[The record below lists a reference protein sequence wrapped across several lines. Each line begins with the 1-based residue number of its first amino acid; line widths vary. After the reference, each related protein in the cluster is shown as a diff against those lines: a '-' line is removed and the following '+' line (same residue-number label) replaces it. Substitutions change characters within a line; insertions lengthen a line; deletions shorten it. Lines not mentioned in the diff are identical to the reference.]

1 MLPNYWMS
9 PETNSVNRL
18 PMLNIEHFETI
29 SLDGIWRF
37 QLLNSPA
44 DDSRK
49 RWGKINVPG
58 LWTMQPQDDLFFDK
72 PIYTN
77 VQMPWDLIAPEV
89 PKENP
94 TGIYE
99 RDFDIPNSWNSK
111 RIVLHLGGYESVA
124 LVTINGKEVGLTKDS
139 RLAAEFDITAFIKRG
154 KNTVRITV
162 TKWSDANYIED
173 QDQWWHGGITRSVK
187 IFATEEVFIERF
199 SATAGLKPDV
209 STGTLKIE
217 AFIGAINGKSTDG
230 YTLRTFIE
238 ELPKVKSAS
247 ISKTLKNH
255 VAPIW
260 TEISEDLREA
270 SKKHFFGEF
279 WSCLLYTSPSPRD

>member
-1 MLPNYWMS
+1 MS

-29 SLDGIWRF
+29 SLDGVWRF

-49 RWGKINVPG
+49 RWGKIVVPG

-77 VQMPWDLIAPEV
+77 VQMPWDHIAPEV
-89 PKENP
+89 PKKNP
-94 TGIYE
+94 TGIFE
-99 RDFDIPNSWNSK
+99 RDFDIPNSWSSK

-124 LVTINGKEVGLTKDS
+124 LISINGTEVGLTKDS

-162 TKWSDANYIED
+162 TKWSDATYIED
-173 QDQWWHGGITRSVK
+173 QDQWWHGGITRSVR
-187 IFATEEVFIERF
+187 IYATEEVFIERF
-199 SATAGLKPDV
+199 GATAGLKSDGT
-209 STGTLKIE
+209 TGTLKVE

-230 YTLRTFIE
+230 YTLRTFVE

-247 ISKTLKNH
+247 LSKTLKDH
-255 VAPIW
+255 VAPVW
-260 TEISEDLREA
+260 TEISQESR
-270 SKKHFFGEF
+270 
-279 WSCLLYTSPSPRD
+279 